1 MKRLGINFSDFETCL
16 NEFKP
21 VKSAIGGIPREGEA
35 LPVFENHLVHIEE
48 GDAIFFFS
56 DGLPDQF
63 GGPENRKFMTKKIKD
78 ITLTSSD
85 IPMSKVYAN
94 LKKDYYDWL
103 GEGKQIDDVL
113 FIGIKF

>member
-1 MKRLGINFSDFETCL
+1 MLAHVNGVFTEY
-16 NEFKP
+16 KP
-21 VKSAIGGIPREGEA
+21 TKSAIGGIPREGEA
-35 LPVFENHLVHIEE
+35 LTVFENHVVQIEE
-48 GDAIFFFS
+48 GDSIFFFS

-78 ITLTSSD
+78 IVLASSE
-85 IPMSKVYAN
+85 IPMPKVYAN